1 MSKLND
7 YAPRL
12 PARISA
18 HPRRA
23 AICNLYDHAFPRKRS
38 FGLRE
43 ANPGA
48 FQISRAFDFNIWFQA
63 NNFIQF
69 EPYVPGLFIKRI
81 QWKSIDCHPH
91 KRFAEIAIFSGWM
104 RELSQ

>member
-1 MSKLND
+1 MD
-7 YAPRL
+7 
-12 PARISA
+12 
-18 HPRRA
+18 
-23 AICNLYDHAFPRKRS
+23 RS
-38 FGLRE
+38 CRQ

-81 QWKSIDCHPH
+81 QWKSGSSPD
-91 KRFAEIAIFSGWM
+91 RVGDFSAFG
-104 RELSQ
+104 RDGVFDDNTLADR